1 MLYYQFQNY
10 DDFKRIFGIVKHNN
24 GVSSRYNKILLAY
37 LKTKAV
43 LHEAAKTGDC
53 SLLDISDMA
62 SLKKYIYKRLEE
74 NVDGLPYKVRLI
86 NTNLNSSIY
95 STDEKEGM
103 CVDGDVAK
111 VRYVRHD
118 GERERVYKMKA
129 GKFVCLLIAEHP
141 FGKLLPVQVTNWLSE
156 EFTMDWTSYS
166 SSLMPK
172 NRLFVN
178 KDFGKIYDSE
188 ECVGDFC
195 SCMVDKEYH
204 TFYEDYV
211 DASAAYLENE
221 EGKIVARCIIFNNVY
236 DEEGNV
242 YRYAERQY
250 STEGSD
256 ILKRTLIDALI
267 RDGYIDIYKKIGAGC
282 RDTHAIVDLEGR
294 SLSDKTFHIKCS
306 AQYDD
311 TYSYQDTFIALNT
324 GDAVAYNDEEMVY
337 DFRLD
342 DTNGRIRDE
351 DEEENYD
358 EYHEEYTTN
367 DTVTVYVHGR
377 EMQCDEERLD
387 DFIYVDSEYEYY
399 HEDDV
404 CKCPVCGEWLVKD
417 KACYSDVTEDDYCCE
432 DCRDK
437 AEEEY
442 KKENWHF
449 SEYDNDYF
457 KDEDEITYFMR
468 YDPVTGKYGEVTI
481 NVETVTQLIVDKI
494 FSMVDGVIYDK
505 IDEIT
510 SLPYGVERKEVLY
523 ETA

>member
-1 MLYYQFQNY
+1 M
-10 DDFKRIFGIVKHNN
+10 
-24 GVSSRYNKILLAY
+24 
-37 LKTKAV
+37 
-43 LHEAAKTGDC
+43 
-53 SLLDISDMA
+53 
-62 SLKKYIYKRLEE
+62 
-74 NVDGLPYKVRLI
+74 
-86 NTNLNSSIY
+86 
-95 STDEKEGM
+95 
-103 CVDGDVAK
+103 
-111 VRYVRHD
+111 
-118 GERERVYKMKA
+118 
-129 GKFVCLLIAEHP
+129 
-141 FGKLLPVQVTNWLSE
+141 
-156 EFTMDWTSYS
+156 
-166 SSLMPK
+166 
-172 NRLFVN
+172 
-178 KDFGKIYDSE
+178 
-188 ECVGDFC
+188 
-195 SCMVDKEYH
+195 
-204 TFYEDYV
+204 
-211 DASAAYLENE
+211 
-221 EGKIVARCIIFNNVY
+221 
-236 DEEGNV
+236 
-242 YRYAERQY
+242 
-250 STEGSD
+250 
-256 ILKRTLIDALI
+256 
-267 RDGYIDIYKKIGAGC
+267 
-282 RDTHAIVDLEGR
+282 EGR